1 MLVIHKVHLVII
13 MAKVITP
20 KNKLNMYEVG
30 DIVLNMSGVNPGT
43 RFGGTWELT
52 SKGKAIIGVDPDDQ
66 DYEQAGLTMGEK
78 KHTLTVDEMPA
89 HSHMNLYT
97 YNNSIIGTGN
107 TPNTGVGTGIIHN
120 GNYNQG
126 SVHTGSA
133 GSGQPHNNIPP
144 SMTLYVWL
152 RTA

>member
-13 MAKVITP
+13 MAKVYSP
-20 KNKLNMYEVG
+20 KNKVNMYEVG

-52 SKGKAIIGVDPDDQ
+52 SKGKAIIGVDPDDT

-78 KHTLTVDEMPA
+78 EHTLTEAQIPS
-89 HSHMNLYT
+89 HSHTAQHFLVGSNAWGYT
-97 YNNSIIGTGN
+97 GWEADVKPGTSSAIGFRATAKVN
-107 TPNTGVGTGIIHN
+107 NTGG
-120 GNYNQG
+120 
-126 SVHTGSA
+126 
-133 GSGQPHNNIPP
+133 GQPHNNIPP

-152 RTA
+152 KIA

>member
-13 MAKVITP
+13 LAKVIKQ
-20 KNKLNMYEVG
+20 KNKPNIYEVG
-30 DIVLNMSGVNPGT
+30 DVILNMSGVNPGN

-66 DYEQAGLTMGEK
+66 DYNQSGLTMGEK
-78 KHTLTVDEMPA
+78 EVTLTTEQIP
-89 HSHMNLYT
+89 SHGHTSLYT
-97 YNNSIIGTGN
+97 HNGGLIGSGGSNASVNSAYIPYGNYNHGSVKTGN
-107 TPNTGVGTGIIHN
+107 TGG
-120 GNYNQG
+120 
-126 SVHTGSA
+126 
-133 GSGQPHNNIPP
+133 GQPHNNIPP

>member
-13 MAKVITP
+13 MAKVIKP
-20 KNKLNMYEVG
+20 KNKVNMYEVG
-30 DIVLNMSGVNPGT
+30 DIVLNMSGVNPGI

-78 KHTLTVDEMPA
+78 EHTLTINEMPSHNHEIAISNGSTDSTYFTYSSGA
-89 HSHMNLYT
+89 HKRY
-97 YNNSIIGTGN
+97 YNGQDIIK
-107 TPNTGVGTGIIHN
+107 NTGG
-120 GNYNQG
+120 
-126 SVHTGSA
+126 
-133 GSGQPHNNIPP
+133 GQPHNNIPP

-152 RTA
+152 KTA